1 MSDKP
6 NDGDERDQLMLLIKA
21 QAEAL
26 RDFIAKTER
35 HLKKVDVRLDKH
47 WEAIRELNSDTSNLS
62 EQFSNLDDKISELD
76 ARKQDEP
83 DERDVRIEA
92 ERVELERLEKE
103 DADKNAELKYF
114 DLHDRVESLEGA
126 PELDGEALAES
137 LKELTDKLEELEK
150 FVRHRLK

>member
-26 RDFIAKTER
+26 RDFIGKTDR
-35 HLKKVDVRLDKH
+35 HLKKVDARLDKH

-62 EQFSNLDDKISELD
+62 EQLSELD
-76 ARKQDEP
+76 ERKQDEP

-137 LKELTDKLEELEK
+137 LEELTDKLEELEK
-150 FVRHRLK
+150 FVRRRLK

>member
-35 HLKKVDVRLDKH
+35 HLKKVDARLDKH

-62 EQFSNLDDKISELD
+62 EQLSELD
-76 ARKQDEP
+76 QRKQDEP

-103 DADKNAELKYF
+103 DADKNAELKYL
-114 DLHDRVESLEGA
+114 DLYDRVESLEES
-126 PELDGEALAES
+126 PDLDGEALAES

>member
-21 QAEAL
+21 QTDAL
-26 RDFIAKTER
+26 RDFIAKTDL
-35 HLKKVDVRLDKH
+35 HLKKVDGRLDKH

-62 EQFSNLDDKISELD
+62 EELSNLEDKISELD
-76 ARKQDEP
+76 ERKQDEP

-92 ERVELERLEKE
+92 ERAELERLEKE
-103 DADKNAELKYF
+103 DADKNAELKYL
-114 DLHDRVESLEGA
+114 DLQERVESLEGSLD
-126 PELDGEALAES
+126 LDGESLAES

-150 FVRHRLK
+150 FVRRRLK

>member
-26 RDFIAKTER
+26 RDFIGKTDR
-35 HLKKVDVRLDKH
+35 HLKKVDARLDKH
-47 WEAIRELNSDTSNLS
+47 WEAIRQLDYDTSNLS
-62 EQFSNLDDKISELD
+62 EQLSELD
-76 ARKQDEP
+76 ERKQDEP

-92 ERVELERLEKE
+92 ERVQLERLEKE
-103 DADKNAELKYF
+103 DADKNAELKYL
-114 DLHDRVESLEGA
+114 DLHDRVESLEES
-126 PELDGEALAES
+126 PDLDGESLAES

>member
-26 RDFIAKTER
+26 RDFIAKTDR
-35 HLKKVDVRLDKH
+35 HLKKVDARLDKH
-47 WEAIRELNSDTSNLS
+47 WEAIRELNSDTSNL
-62 EQFSNLDDKISELD
+62 NDKISELD
-76 ARKQDEP
+76 ERKQDEP

-92 ERVELERLEKE
+92 ERAELERLEKE
-103 DADKNAELKYF
+103 EADKNAELKYL
-114 DLHDRVESLEGA
+114 DLYDRVESLEGS

-150 FVRHRLK
+150 FVRRRLK